1 MNITSDFTP
10 SRLKQLAPEQAR
22 LRKIA
27 LKWARISKE
36 RAKEDS
42 TLQQVSWKPG
52 KNDQGDGCRYD
63 LAVALKGAIT
73 ISFDLQPAEVEGALA
88 TNAASLGTTTLL
100 ALLAAIVVD
109 APDGKIPKRR

>member
-1 MNITSDFTP
+1 MNITSDFTS
-10 SRLKQLAPEQAR
+10 SRLKQLAPVQAR
-22 LRKIA
+22 LHKIA

-36 RAKEDS
+36 RAKEDAA
-42 TLQQVSWKPG
+42 LQNGSWDPD

-73 ISFDLQPAEVEGALA
+73 ISFDLQPAEVELALA
-88 TNAASLGTTTLL
+88 TNAASLRTTTLL

-109 APDGKIPKRR
+109 APDRKFP